1 MRGREPC
8 VDVRLDFCGITPA
21 YAGKSESYGLPALP
35 RWDHPRVCGEELP
48 RLLSL
53 ALALG
58 SPPRMRGRAAS
69 GIRSHAA
76 AGITPAYA
84 GKRHMGHAALLVH
97 RDHPRVC
104 GEEACMQCTLQ
115 GHGGSPPRMRGRAS
129 AWPPVLRPPKDHPRV
144 CGEEIDRQGHHAD
157 DWGSPPRMRGRGPQ
171 RGPGRGAPG
180 ITPAYAGKSCSSTGR
195 AGGRGDHPRV
205 CGEEA
210 YCFVVCRC
218 SVGSPPRMRGR
229 ALLHCTVQT

>member
-1 MRGREPC
+1 MRGRAPSLAVLGAC
-8 VDVRLDFCGITPA
+8 IGITPA
-21 YAGKSESYGLPALP
+21 YAGKS
-35 RWDHPRVCGEELP
+35 RF
-48 RLLSL
+48 
-53 ALALG
+53 
-58 SPPRMRGRAAS
+58 
-69 GIRSHAA
+69 
-76 AGITPAYA
+76 
-84 GKRHMGHAALLVH
+84 
-97 RDHPRVC
+97 RDSQPCR
-104 GEEACMQCTLQ
+104 
-115 GHGGSPPRMRGRAS
+115 RR
-129 AWPPVLRPPKDHPRV
+129 DHPRV

-218 SVGSPPRMRGR
+218 SVGSPPRMRGKGQFDTGVMGR
-229 ALLHCTVQT
+229 VGITPAYAGKSCTVSVSQLASWDHPRVCGEKRISKPCLF

>member
-84 GKRHMGHAALLVH
+84 GKRLTVRDIMQTIG
-97 RDHPRVC
+97 DHPRVC
-104 GEEACMQCTLQ
+104 GEE
-115 GHGGSPPRMRGRAS
+115 
-129 AWPPVLRPPKDHPRV
+129 RPPSGRSEHRP
-144 CGEEIDRQGHHAD
+144 
-157 DWGSPPRMRGRGPQ
+157 GSPPRMRGRGPQ

-205 CGEEA
+205 CGEKFA
-210 YCFVVCRC
+210 
-218 SVGSPPRMRGR
+218 
-229 ALLHCTVQT
+229 

>member
-84 GKRHMGHAALLVH
+84 GKRLTV
-97 RDHPRVC
+97 RDI
-104 GEEACMQCTLQ
+104 MQT
-115 GHGGSPPRMRGRAS
+115 
-129 AWPPVLRPPKDHPRV
+129 
-144 CGEEIDRQGHHAD
+144 I
-157 DWGSPPRMRGRGPQ
+157 
-171 RGPGRGAPG
+171 
-180 ITPAYAGKSCSSTGR
+180 
-195 AGGRGDHPRV
+195 GDHPRV

-210 YCFVVCRC
+210 R
-218 SVGSPPRMRGR
+218 SVGRGVAHRGSPPRMRGR
-229 ALLHCTVQT
+229 AAAARAGLVAVGITPAYAGKRPTALLCAGVL